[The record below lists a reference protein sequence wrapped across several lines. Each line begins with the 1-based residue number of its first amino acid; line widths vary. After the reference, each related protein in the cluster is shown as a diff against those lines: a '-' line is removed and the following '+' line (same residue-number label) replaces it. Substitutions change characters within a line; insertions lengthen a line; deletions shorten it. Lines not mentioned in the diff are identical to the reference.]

1 MTIIFVLLISSEFCI
16 SAG

>member
-1 MTIIFVLLISSEFCI
+1 MTIIFVLLISSEFYI